1 MAVYK
6 IFPEKDA
13 TLYSEVPYANTGKD
27 EILEIAGYT
36 DSTGVGRTARSL
48 LKFNT
53 SDIHAVVSS
62 NIPSNQFSAS
72 LNLFLADAS
81 EIPVDFKIY
90 CYSVSQ
96 SWEGGVGKFGDI
108 PMDQSGVSW
117 YYSNPYT
124 KTGWSESNI
133 TDFNTLYVQPSYVE
147 TGYILGD
154 SETIESDQNIVGGGS
169 WVGQINL
176 INLFT
181 TQSFELNSQLD
192 LNLDV
197 TNPIKQFL
205 TGSISNNGFLLKLE
219 NKYEFNTS
227 SSIRLKYFSSDTNT
241 IYPPHLTLKWDDS
254 SYTTGSLPLVDTN
267 NLILTL
273 KNNKTNYL
281 REEKVRF
288 RIGTKPK
295 YPTRS
300 FTTSSIYTEI
310 YALPENSYW
319 CIKDQ
324 NTEEDVIEFDHSSTK
339 ISCDSKGPYF
349 DVYMNGLQPE
359 RYYKV
364 LFKTEIDNSVLIF
377 DDNNIFKVVNN
388 G

>member
-6 IFPEKDA
+6 IFPEKDS

-36 DSTGVGRTARSL
+36 DSTGVGRTTRSL

-53 SDIHAVVSS
+53 SDIRTVVSS
-62 NIPSNQFSAS
+62 YIPSNQFSAS

-90 CYSVSQ
+90 CYSISQ

-108 PMDQSGVSW
+108 PTDESGVSW

-124 KTGWSESNI
+124 RTGWLESNI
-133 TDFNTLYVQPSYVE
+133 TDFSTLYVQPSYVE
-147 TGYILGD
+147 TGYLVGD
-154 SETIESDQNIVGGGS
+154 STTIEPDQNIIGGGS
-169 WVGQINL
+169 WIGQINL
-176 INLFT
+176 IDLYT

-192 LNLDV
+192 LNLNV
-197 TNPIKQFL
+197 TNSIKQFL

-254 SYTTGSLPLVDTN
+254 SYVTGSLPLVNTN

-273 KNNKTNYL
+273 KNNKANYL

-295 YPTRS
+295 YPNRS
-300 FTTSSIYTEI
+300 FTTSSIFVEN
-310 YALPENSYW
+310 YALPKNSYW

-324 NTEEDVIEFDHSSTK
+324 NTDEDVIEFDDNFTK

-349 DVYMNGLQPE
+349 DVYMYGLQPE
-359 RYYKV
+359 RYYKI
-364 LFKTEIDNSVLIF
+364 LFKTEVDNSILIL